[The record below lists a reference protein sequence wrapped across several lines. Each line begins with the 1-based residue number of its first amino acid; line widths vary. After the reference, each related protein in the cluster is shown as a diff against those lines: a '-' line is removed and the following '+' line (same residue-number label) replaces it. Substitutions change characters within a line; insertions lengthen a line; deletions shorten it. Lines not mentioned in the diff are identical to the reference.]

1 MTKEIVKSIGR
12 DQREEI
18 ASLIK
23 RRRLQLLV
31 HSAIYYHFN
40 ESIISDNQWG
50 IWAKELVCL
59 QNKYPEIS
67 NQVVYSDAF
76 KSFNVSTG
84 YDLPFTDPPIYWT
97 AMWILK
103 LHKERM
109 KIQ

>member
-1 MTKEIVKSIGR
+1 MAKEIVKSIGR

-67 NQVVYSDAF
+67 GQVVYSDAF